1 MKNGV
6 INPWDGELTFI
17 GKVLGE
23 LPVDVHLG
31 KLLVLGYVFGCLE
44 ECLVISKCYLKPLY
58 KPANNSQ
65 SSVKRPTNF
74 GFWRAKAWPGLSL
87 SLPFFLFWPTRLVFW
102 PAKPGPSPVTWPPYS
117 QKLFAGLLYPWSPV
131 TAHLHNYVVL
141 EPLET
146 FMSFKD
152 SFDIQLKCAA
162 GRLFKSCLND
172 HESAKQ
178 VGEKWKT
185 HDV

>member
-44 ECLVISKCYLKPLY
+44 ECLVISKCYLKP
-58 KPANNSQ
+58 
-65 SSVKRPTNF
+65 
-74 GFWRAKAWPGLSL
+74 
-87 SLPFFLFWPTRLVFW
+87 
-102 PAKPGPSPVTWPPYS
+102 
-117 QKLFAGLLYPWSPV
+117 LYPWSPV

-185 HDV
+185 HSWRIVEWKFQWKFATHLHFIPSNPTIIPCIFPKNFSQASEA